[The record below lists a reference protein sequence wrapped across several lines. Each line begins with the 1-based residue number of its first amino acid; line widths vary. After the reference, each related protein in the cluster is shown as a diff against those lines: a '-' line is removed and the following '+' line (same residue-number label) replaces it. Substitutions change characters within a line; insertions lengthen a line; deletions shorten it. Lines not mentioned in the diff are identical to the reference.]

1 MSQWDY
7 SENGM
12 YFITIVCNNRINWF
26 GKIEN
31 CKMIL
36 SNFGKIVN
44 DEWMKSFEIRNELF
58 LDEYIIMPDHLH
70 AIVLLKKMVDN
81 NGSDDTVVDNGIVE
95 THGHF
100 PIEPHGRFLVET
112 HGRASLSSVEPTNN
126 SIFQRKPKSIS
137 SFMAGFKSATSNEID
152 NFIDNNGLEISK
164 FNKNNRLWQP
174 NYYDRIIRNE
184 SEYYK
189 RKNYII
195 NNPLKWNDDKS
206 NR

>member
-1 MSQWDY
+1 MPKWDY
-7 SENGM
+7 AGNGM
-12 YFITIVCNNRINWF
+12 YFITIMCNNRINWF

-31 CKMIL
+31 RKMIL

-44 DEWMKSFEIRNELF
+44 NEWMKSFEIRNELF

-70 AIVLLKKMVDN
+70 AIVSLKKMIDDNGTDDMAGFPVDGNVDN
-81 NGSDDTVVDNGIVE
+81 DMTVGDDI
-95 THGHF
+95 
-100 PIEPHGRFLVET
+100 VET
-112 HGRASLSSVEPTNN
+112 HGRAFLSCTKPTNN
-126 SIFQRKPKSIS
+126 PILQRKSKSIS
-137 SFMAGFKSATSNEID
+137 SFMAGFKSATINEID
-152 NFIDNNGLEISK
+152 NFIDDNGLEILK
-164 FNKNNRLWQP
+164 FNKNNRLWQS

-195 NNPLKWNDDKS
+195 NNPLKWNDDKC